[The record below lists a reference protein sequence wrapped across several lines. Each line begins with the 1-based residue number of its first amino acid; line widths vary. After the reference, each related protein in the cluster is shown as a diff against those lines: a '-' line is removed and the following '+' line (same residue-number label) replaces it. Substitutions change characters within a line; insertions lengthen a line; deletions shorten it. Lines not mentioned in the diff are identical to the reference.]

1 MFQTKEQIITEY
13 LGNVDFNG
21 DWSYRTIQRELHKLI
36 GEEPAINVEY
46 KKDVYI
52 SELNSE
58 AKEINTVDK
67 IDIVF
72 SPDLDH
78 TVKTLSFTVGS

>member
-13 LGNVDFNG
+13 LGNIDFSG
-21 DWSYRTIQRELHKLI
+21 DWSYKTIQRELHKLI
-36 GEEPAINVEY
+36 GEEPAINVKYE
-46 KKDVYI
+46 KDVYI

-58 AKEINTVDK
+58 AKEINRVDK

-72 SPDLDH
+72 SPNLDRK
-78 TVKTLSFTVGS
+78 VKTLSFTIGS